1 MKWVAVIALIFAA
14 TGGSALAQTAPLQPS
29 RRNASSQLS
38 VEELLRLKKA
48 ANENYNSASGQ
59 FTIIDRRSGLPP
71 ALPASSKDKGF
82 FDLEPRLLAV
92 SGERIKGAL
101 NSELGTQAQWR
112 GKINLTISP
121 AGNSSD
127 DYSVNVERFRNS
139 WRYHVNLPQRVEQ
152 TMYVRT
158 VVQAL
163 LLELANR
170 QTSERSADVPFW
182 LVEGLT
188 QKLLVVRHKELILTP
203 PGHSIRGVSIDPT
216 MFESSDNDWLEKA
229 RRVLRERPPM
239 TLEELSWPRAE
250 EFGGPNGEAFRC
262 SAQLFVTELLRL
274 KGGRDS
280 LREMITGLAS
290 CYNWQTAF
298 LRAFETQF
306 PNQLALEKWWAL
318 QVTYFVGRNPQQLW
332 TSEESFRKL
341 DEVLHT
347 SVSIRR
353 GTTDLPT
360 RADVS
365 LQAIIR
371 EWDTLRQLTTFR
383 SKLRE
388 LDLARTRVSP
398 EFTAL
403 ADEYLRVVNQ
413 YVKERERSSAIY
425 ANLNSMPS
433 GKRKAA
439 LETIQELDRLDVTRR
454 ESKPPPADSW
464 SAVPPPSPGIN
475 R

>member
-1 MKWVAVIALIFAA
+1 MRTVAVIGLLFATTA
-14 TGGSALAQTAPLQPS
+14 VLLAQTVPLKPAIS
-29 RRNASSQLS
+29 
-38 VEELLRLKKA
+38 
-48 ANENYNSASGQ
+48 SASGQ
-59 FTIIDRRSGLPP
+59 FAIVDRSGPPPP
-71 ALPASSKDKGF
+71 ALPVSSKAKGF
-82 FDLEPRLLAV
+82 FDLEPPFLAV
-92 SGERIKGAL
+92 SCERIKGAL
-101 NSELGTQAQWR
+101 NAELGTQIQWQ

-121 AGNSSD
+121 IRNSSD
-127 DYSVNVERFRNS
+127 DYAISVDRFRNG
-139 WRYHVNLPQRVEQ
+139 WRYQVNLPQRVEQ
-152 TMYVRT
+152 TMFVRT
-158 VVQAL
+158 VLQAL

-170 QTSERSADVPFW
+170 QATERSAEVPFW

-188 QKLLVVRHKELILTP
+188 QKLLHSRQKELILAP
-203 PGHSIRGVSIDPT
+203 PGNSIRGVSIDPT
-216 MFESSDNDWLEKA
+216 MFERSDHDWLENA

-250 EFGGPNGEAFRC
+250 EFDGPNGEAFRC

-280 LREMITGLAS
+280 LRETIAGLAG

-298 LRAFETQF
+298 LKAFETQF
-306 PNQLALEKWWAL
+306 PTQLSLEKWWAL

-332 TSEESFRKL
+332 TSEETYRKL

-347 SVSIRR
+347 SVSIRH
-353 GTTDLPT
+353 GSGDLPA

-388 LDLARTRVSP
+388 LELTRMRVSP

-403 ADEYLRVVNQ
+403 ADDYLRVVTQ
-413 YVKERERSSAIY
+413 YVKERESSSAIY

-433 GKRKAA
+433 GKRKVAVQI
-439 LETIQELDRLDVTRR
+439 IQELDRLDTTRR
-454 ESKPPPADSW
+454 ESKPPAPDSW
-464 SAVPPPSPGIN
+464 SAVPPPSPSTP

>member
-1 MKWVAVIALIFAA
+1 MKTVAITGLLLSANLVLFAQ
-14 TGGSALAQTAPLQPS
+14 SVPLKPVVS
-29 RRNASSQLS
+29 
-38 VEELLRLKKA
+38 
-48 ANENYNSASGQ
+48 SASGQ
-59 FTIIDRRSGLPP
+59 FVILDRRGPPPP
-71 ALPASSKDKGF
+71 ALPASSRDKGF
-82 FDLEPRLLAV
+82 FDLEPTFLAV
-92 SGERIKGAL
+92 SCERVKGAL
-101 NSELGTQAQWR
+101 NSELGTQIQWQ

-121 AGNSSD
+121 IRNSSE
-127 DYSVNVERFRNS
+127 DYAINVDRFRNA
-139 WRYHVNLPQRVEQ
+139 WRYQVNLPQRVEQ

-170 QTSERSADVPFW
+170 QASERSAEVPFW

-188 QKLLVVRHKELILTP
+188 QKLLNSRQKELILES
-203 PGHSIRGVSIDPT
+203 PGFSVRGVKIDPT
-216 MFESSDNDWLEKA
+216 MFERADHDWLEKA
-229 RRVLRERPPM
+229 RGTLRERPPL
-239 TLEELSWPRAE
+239 TLEELSWPRSE
-250 EFGGPNGEAFRC
+250 EFNGPNGEAFRC

-274 KGGRDS
+274 KNGRDY
-280 LREMITGLAS
+280 LREMIAS
-290 CYNWQTAF
+290 LGNVYNWQTAF
-298 LRAFETQF
+298 LKAFETQF
-306 PNQLALEKWWAL
+306 PSQLALEKWWAL

-347 SVSIRR
+347 SVAIRR
-353 GTTDLPT
+353 GSGDLPA

-388 LDLARTRVSP
+388 LELTRVRVSP

-403 ADEYLRVVNQ
+403 ADDYLRVVNR
-413 YVKERERSSAIY
+413 YVKQRESTSAIH

-433 GKRKAA
+433 GQRKAA
-439 LETIQELDRLDVTRR
+439 LEVIQELDRLDTTRR
-454 ESKPPPADSW
+454 ESKPPSPDSW
-464 SAVPPPSPGIN
+464 SAIPPPSPSIP

>member
-1 MKWVAVIALIFAA
+1 MRTIAAIGLFFAA
-14 TGGSALAQTAPLQPS
+14 KMVLFAQTIPVTPAIS
-29 RRNASSQLS
+29 
-38 VEELLRLKKA
+38 
-48 ANENYNSASGQ
+48 SASGQ
-59 FTIIDRRSGLPP
+59 FTIIDRSGAPPP
-71 ALPASSKDKGF
+71 ALPASSKAKGF
-82 FDLEPRLLAV
+82 FDLQAPFLAV
-92 SGERIKGAL
+92 SCERIQGAL
-101 NSELGTQAQWR
+101 NAELGTKVQWQ
-112 GKINLTISP
+112 GKIHLTISP
-121 AGNSSD
+121 VRNSSD
-127 DYSVNVERFRNS
+127 DYAISVDRFRNA

-170 QTSERSADVPFW
+170 QASERSAEVPFW

-188 QKLLVVRHKELILTP
+188 QKLLNSRQSQLILEP
-203 PGHSIRGVSIDPT
+203 PGFSVRGVKIDPT
-216 MFESSDNDWLEKA
+216 MFERSDHDWLEKA

-250 EFGGPNGEAFRC
+250 EFNGPKGEAFRC

-274 KGGRDS
+274 KGGRDC
-280 LREMITGLAS
+280 LRETIAGLAS

-298 LRAFETQF
+298 LKAFQTQF
-306 PNQLALEKWWAL
+306 PNQLSLEKWWAL
-318 QVTYFVGRNPQQLW
+318 QVTYFVGRNPQQFW

-347 SVSIRR
+347 AVSVRHDS
-353 GTTDLPT
+353 GDLPV

-388 LDLARTRVSP
+388 LELARARVSP

-403 ADEYLRVVNQ
+403 ADDYLRVVNQ
-413 YVKERERSSAIY
+413 YVKERESSSAIY
-425 ANLNSMPS
+425 ANLDSMPS
-433 GKRKAA
+433 GKRKVA
-439 LETIQELDRLDVTRR
+439 LQTIQELDRLDTTRR
-454 ESKPPPADSW
+454 ESKPPAPDSW
-464 SAVPPPSPGIN
+464 SAVPPPSPGIS